1 MSPRQLRARLDRLEA
16 RFPERDEESIAR
28 ARYDHLHRRVSRGE
42 MELLTRAEKVE
53 YGELTMSL
61 VVWLPPATTDEE
73 RAGRARW
80 NDLRRKRETLEP
92 LTEAEQ
98 IEFDELTIRYAFL
111 RDAIKARRD
120 EAKKQRAEGEER
132 SRLQHL
138 RATLRGSMPLAA
150 TRLSRHQSDEL
161 RDDGRGKAERR
172 IHRWPGG
179 QAPAAAQIGGDARRR
194 ACGRTAG
201 TAAAPQSGD
210 APCSGSGAE
219 CSA

>member
-132 SRLQHL
+132 SRLQQL
-138 RATLRGSMPLAA
+138 
-150 TRLSRHQSDEL
+150 
-161 RDDGRGKAERR
+161 ER
-172 IHRWPGG
+172 
-179 QAPAAAQIGGDARRR
+179 QKKAAAAARIRSAADSSDSRGEIGGKETSRFGQVERKR
-194 ACGRTAG
+194 E
-201 TAAAPQSGD
+201 AAAAGVINYEDNSDCWPID
-210 APCSGSGAE
+210 DVDDL
-219 CSA
+219 